1 MYLRDAGIEIE
12 NFDSIVG
19 TSVGTINEVALLSVG
34 LDGTIDIWNNIKS
47 EVKAKSSFGEH
58 ASLIRISFYPDFI
71 NVKVYDSG
79 YDLYETEIIKFTNEQ
94 GQTGVINL

>member
-1 MYLRDAGIEIE
+1 MKEKEIKLLANEAHVLQERLLDIE
-12 NFDSIVG
+12 DY
-19 TSVGTINEVALLSVG
+19 
-34 LDGTIDIWNNIKS
+34 IWNNIKS

-79 YDLYETEIIKFTNEQ
+79 YDLYETEIIKFTHEQ
-94 GQTGVINL
+94 LSELMP